1 MLVDDRD
8 FRWLKSD
15 GLIAVFGQEAA
26 ISEGNAEDVAH
37 AVLIPERH
45 DE

>member
-8 FRWLKSD
+8 FGGLESD
-15 GLIAVFGQEAA
+15 GLIAVFGQEATV
-26 ISEGNAEDVAH
+26 SEGNAEDVAH
-37 AVLIPERH
+37 TVLIPERH